1 MPFLFTLSSC
11 TISKIPQSQQ
21 ANNPATLPKIFEW
34 YVFPISTSEHQQK
47 QTISN
52 TNYLKESATFQKPL
66 PSSNLERRIQF
77 LISTQF

>member
-21 ANNPATLPKIFEW
+21 ANNPATLPKTFEW
-34 YVFPISTSEHQQK
+34 YVFPISASEHQQK

-52 TNYLKESATFQKPL
+52 TNHL
-66 PSSNLERRIQF
+66 
-77 LISTQF
+77 